1 MRKLGAAAALLLVA
15 TADGVAAQ
23 GRRLDGQS
31 LNLASQ
37 NDQFADALVKL
48 VPRAKEDL
56 WMEVRSTS

>member
-1 MRKLGAAAALLLVA
+1 MRKLGAATALLLVV

-23 GRRLDGQS
+23 GQRFDGQS

-37 NDQFADALVKL
+37 NDQFANALVKL

-56 WMEVRSTS
+56 GLEVRSTS